1 MKSIIRIAIGFLLA
15 LILAAF
21 CSPAWAIGFSA
32 EDVYESVFV
41 IETDIAIGSG
51 FAVSENEV
59 VTNAHVISGA
69 RIIRVITYG
78 GDRLPASV
86 VACNEDLDLAVLY
99 VADGSFSALP
109 IASLDATRVGDD
121 VYAIG
126 APKSMA
132 YTLTK
137 GIISSKDRIIRD
149 RQYIQIDAAVN
160 EGNSGGPLLDANG
173 NVLGV
178 ITLKLTDAE
187 GIGLAIPITVVS
199 DWMDGAD
206 NNLPVSSGESQSMP
220 RDDTGYSSDS
230 TTESPPYYPRRAEK
244 VNAVLVIALVLSTLI
259 NIAFAIVFGLSKKKN
274 KPVSN
279 HSSDRTDFEIE
290 FEN

>member
-1 MKSIIRIAIGFLLA
+1 MKRTIRYAFGIILA

-21 CSPAWAIGFSA
+21 SPAACAIGFST

-51 FAVSENEV
+51 FAVSENEI
-59 VTNAHVISGA
+59 VTNAHVISDA
-69 RIIRVITYG
+69 RMIQVITYS
-78 GDRLPASV
+78 GDSLPASV
-86 VACNEDLDLAVLY
+86 VAYDEDLDLAVLY
-99 VADGSFSALP
+99 VASGSFSALP
-109 IASLDATRVGDD
+109 VASLDATRVGDD

-137 GIISSKDRIIRD
+137 GIVSSKDRVIRG

-199 DWMDGAD
+199 DWMSGVDTSPPA
-206 NNLPVSSGESQSMP
+206 SSGSSQNAP
-220 RDDTGYSSDS
+220 RDDSGSPSNATS
-230 TTESPPYYPRRAEK
+230 ESAPYYPRGAEK
-244 VNAVLVIALVLSTLI
+244 VNAALVIALSISVLI
-259 NIAFAIVFGLSKKKN
+259 NIAFVVYWWLSRKKN
-274 KPVSN
+274 KPVPN
-279 HSSDRTDFEIE
+279 HSPDRMDFEIE
-290 FEN
+290 FEE

>member
-1 MKSIIRIAIGFLLA
+1 MKRIVRKVIGLTLA
-15 LILAAF
+15 LVLAAF
-21 CSPAWAIGFSA
+21 CSSAWAIGFSA

-51 FAVSENEV
+51 FAVSENEI
-59 VTNAHVISGA
+59 VTNAHVISDA
-69 RIIRVITYG
+69 RMIRVITYS
-78 GDRLPASV
+78 GDSLPTSV
-86 VACNEDLDLAVLY
+86 VDYDEDLDLAVLY

-137 GIISSKDRIIRD
+137 GIVSSKDRVIRG

-187 GIGLAIPITVVS
+187 GIGLAIPITVVL
-199 DWMDGAD
+199 DWMSGVDTSP
-206 NNLPVSSGESQSMP
+206 PVSSASSQNAP
-220 RDDTGYSSDS
+220 RDDTGNPSN
-230 TTESPPYYPRRAEK
+230 TAPESVPYHSLGAEK
-244 VNAVLVIALVLSTLI
+244 VYAALVIALSISVLI
-259 NIAFAIVFGLSKKKN
+259 NIAFVVFFALSRKKS
-274 KPVSN
+274 KPIPN
-279 HSSDRTDFEIE
+279 HSPDRMDFEIE
-290 FEN
+290 FEE

>member
-1 MKSIIRIAIGFLLA
+1 MKRIVRKVIGLTLA
-15 LILAAF
+15 LVLAAF
-21 CSPAWAIGFSA
+21 CSSAWAIGFSA

-51 FAVSENEV
+51 FAVSENEI
-59 VTNAHVISGA
+59 VTNAHVISDA
-69 RIIRVITYG
+69 RMIRVITYS
-78 GDRLPASV
+78 GDSLPASV
-86 VACNEDLDLAVLY
+86 VAYDEDLDLAVLY

-137 GIISSKDRIIRD
+137 GIVSSKDRVIRG

-187 GIGLAIPITVVS
+187 GIGMAIPITVVS
-199 DWMDGAD
+199 DWMKGVDTGPPA
-206 NNLPVSSGESQSMP
+206 SSGSGQNAP
-220 RDDTGYSSDS
+220 RDDTGNSSN
-230 TTESPPYYPRRAEK
+230 TTSEITPYYPRGAEK
-244 VNAVLVIALVLSTLI
+244 VNAALVIALSISVML
-259 NIAFAIVFGLSKKKN
+259 NIAFVVFFALLKKKN
-274 KPVSN
+274 KPAPN
-279 HSSDRTDFEIE
+279 SSPDRTDFEIE